1 MNHLFRTRFSYW
13 LLGTLLVLPQLVMA
27 KEPLKVLTSIKP
39 IQLIAQAITEGVTTA
54 DILLPPGASPHSH
67 SLKPSD
73 ARKLYDADVMF
84 WIGPDMEV
92 FLEKM
97 LAGAQKTLSVPL
109 MEQSHLSL
117 RKNDEAGEVHEHEEG
132 HQHHHH
138 GEYDAHIWLSPDN
151 ALAMAKTMSQKLIKV
166 DPDHTKQYQENFRTF
181 KENLQQADKNNIARL
196 TNYHN
201 EPMFVFHDAYGYLKA
216 HYKLNIV
223 DHFTIN
229 PERQPGARH
238 LAKLRDKLMKA
249 GNSCVFREPQFQ
261 PAYID
266 KIINGT
272 NTNVAVLDPLATEIR
287 VDSDGYINF
296 LNRMVSNI
304 ITCLK

>member
-1 MNHLFRTRFSYW
+1 MKQLFRTKLFCG
-13 LLGTLLVLPQLVMA
+13 LLSTLLLVPQLVTA

-39 IQLIAQAITEGVTTA
+39 IQLISQAITEGVTTT
-54 DILLPPGASPHSH
+54 DVLLPPGASPHSH

-97 LAGAQKTLSVPL
+97 LAGAPKTLSVPL
-109 MEQSHLSL
+109 MEQSRLSL
-117 RKNDEAGEVHEHEEG
+117 RKNDEEGEVHEHEEG
-132 HQHHHH
+132 HHHHH

-151 ALAMAKTMSQKLIKV
+151 ALAMAKTMSEKLISV
-166 DPDHTKQYQENFRTF
+166 DPEHKKQYQENFKKFAT
-181 KENLQQADKNNIARL
+181 NLQQADKNNIARL
-196 TNYHN
+196 ENYHDQ
-201 EPMFVFHDAYGYLKA
+201 PMFVFHDAYGYLKA

-229 PERQPGARH
+229 PERQPGAKH
-238 LAKLRDKLMKA
+238 LAKLRDKLIKA

-287 VDSDGYINF
+287 VDSTGYINF